1 MFIQI
6 KHPKESIHGNDPKN
20 ILIAYDIR
28 DQYLGHA
35 YLVIREDQTQIP
47 YPRLI
52 YIGMDVPQL
61 SDSKDQDEV
70 KKELLTRALNVSKQI
85 YLRSPE
91 IKTRVYTGLP
101 YNESE
106 IDFYKH
112 FGFEEDYSVLMQR
125 SLKTFEASKKKR
137 ISAQIKDISDPDALN
152 AYEALYNTLFIS
164 PLDRKRYESLM
175 QKPLFAHVEFYVQ
188 EHMIGGLT
196 LYSEDGKGWIET
208 MFVLPE
214 YRNQG
219 YSKEIMQCAISYF
232 HHRKVDEIMLE
243 VWKLNTQAYELYRS
257 FGFEEVGKV
266 LMFPGI
272 TYSK

>member
-20 ILIAYDIR
+20 IFIAYDNQ

-35 YLVIREDQTQIP
+35 YLVIRDDQTQIP

-52 YIGMDVPQL
+52 YIGMDVPQ
-61 SDSKDQDEV
+61 SSNHKDQDRV
-70 KKELLTRALNVSKQI
+70 KTELFSRALDRSKQI
-85 YLRSPE
+85 YNESPE
-91 IKTRVYTGLP
+91 VKTRVYTGLP

-106 IDFYKH
+106 FNFYKN
-112 FGFEEDYSVLMQR
+112 FGFEEDYTVLMQR
-125 SLKTFEASKKKR
+125 SNQTTEVSKKKR
-137 ISAQIKDISDPDALN
+137 INAHIKDISDPDTLN
-152 AYEALYNTLFIS
+152 AYEVLYNTLFIS
-164 PLDRKRYESLM
+164 PLDRKHYESLM
-175 QKPLFAHVEFYVQ
+175 QKPLFAQIEFHVH

-196 LYSEDGKGWIET
+196 LYSEGGKGWIET

-219 YSKEIMQCAISYF
+219 FSKEIMQCAISYF
-232 HHRKVDEIMLE
+232 HHRKTDEIMLE
-243 VWKLNTQAYELYRS
+243 VWKLNTQAYELYRG
-257 FGFEEVGKV
+257 FGFEEIGKI